1 MSHYRKLIPKPVK
14 KSVKNLLSK
23 INPGPAAG
31 VHALRTIAICAA
43 QVPFSAGGAENLNA
57 ALRAQLAQ
65 RGYEVDQIA
74 IPFKWYPKE
83 QIVSSIELWRKLD
96 LSEADGR
103 KIDLLI
109 TTKFPSYM
117 AEHPNKVLWLVH
129 QFRQA
134 YDLFETPISG
144 FDPGSRSDR
153 RLRALIMEADTKAI
167 RSHKRIFTISRNVS
181 RRLQEFNGIAS
192 TPLYHPPKLHP
203 RYRHESDGDYILSV
217 GRLEQL
223 KRVDW
228 LIRSLKSCPQAM
240 RCLVAGTGPELP
252 KLKELA
258 RECGV
263 SGRVEFLGYVDD
275 QRLLEL
281 YAGCFA
287 VYFAPFDEDYG
298 YVTLEAFFAQKPV
311 VTAAD
316 SGGTLEF
323 VEDGRNGF
331 IVEPCQE
338 RLLADKIGLLFNDR
352 SLCRRFGVHGH
363 EKVKNISWDH
373 VIRELLGLPS

>member
-1 MSHYRKLIPKPVK
+1 MSPYRKLIPRPVRQ
-14 KSVKNLLSK
+14 SLKNVLSK
-23 INPGPAAG
+23 IVPAPSG
-31 VHALRTIAICAA
+31 SDRDVRTIAICAA
-43 QVPFSAGGAENLNA
+43 QVPFSYGGAENLND
-57 ALRAQLAQ
+57 ALRAQLGQ

-74 IPFKWYPKE
+74 IPFKWYPKG
-83 QIVSSIELWRKLD
+83 QIVNSIDLWRRLD
-96 LSEADGR
+96 LSEADGK

-117 AEHPNKVLWLVH
+117 AGHPNKVLWLVH

-134 YDLFETPISG
+134 YDLYETPISG
-144 FDPGSRSDR
+144 FDPNSRSDNTLR
-153 RLRALIMEADTKAI
+153 RQIIEADNKAI

-181 RRLQEFNGIAS
+181 QRLQKFNGIDS

-203 RYRHESDGDYILSV
+203 RYSHDRYGDYILSV
-217 GRLEQL
+217 GRLDKL

-228 LIRSLKSCPQAM
+228 LIRSLRSCPDTM
-240 RCLVAGTGPELP
+240 RCIIAGSGPELP
-252 KLKELA
+252 KLEELA

-298 YVTLEAFFAQKPV
+298 YVTLEAFFSQKPV
-311 VTAAD
+311 LTAAD

-323 VEDGRNGF
+323 VEHERNGYV
-331 IVEPCQE
+331 VEPGHENQ
-338 RLLADKIGLLFNDR
+338 LAEKIRLLFNDR
-352 SLCRRFGVHGH
+352 QLCRNLGAHGH
-363 EKVKNISWDH
+363 DRVKDISWDH
-373 VIRELLGLPS
+373 VIRNLLGQPS